1 MNVIEA
7 HGLTKTY
14 ARRCVVSEFD
24 MCVREGD
31 IYGFVGKNGAGKST
45 VMKMIC
51 GLVTPTSGSVKVF
64 GAEVAGPGSTHAYEG
79 PRVGALIEQP
89 GIIGNLSAYE
99 NLMAKALALGV
110 VDARGQCERLLRL
123 VGLDHAGRKKTRR
136 FSLGMRQRL
145 GFALALVGSP
155 DVLLLDEPLNGLDP
169 EGVRDMR
176 NLIMRLNQSLGTTVL
191 ISSHVLEQ
199 LDRMVTRYGVIA
211 HGHLVREMT
220 AEQVQ
225 AECEDSLRV
234 RTANP
239 ARTLAL
245 LQDALPHVS
254 MRVEPDGSLVI
265 SHSSDSTAVAEILH
279 KSNQV
284 ILELSIHQRDI
295 EEYFLA
301 LMDGGERYV

>member
-64 GAEVAGPGSTHAYEG
+64 GAEVAEPGSARAYEG

-89 GIIGNLSAYE
+89 GIIGNLSAHE

-110 VDARGQCERLLRL
+110 VDARDQCERLLRL
-123 VGLDHAGRKKTRR
+123 VGLDHVGRKKTRR

-254 MRVEPDGSLVI
+254 MRAEPDGSLVI
-265 SHSSDSTAVAEILH
+265 SHSPDSTAVAEILH

-284 ILELSIHQRDI
+284 ILELSTHQRDI